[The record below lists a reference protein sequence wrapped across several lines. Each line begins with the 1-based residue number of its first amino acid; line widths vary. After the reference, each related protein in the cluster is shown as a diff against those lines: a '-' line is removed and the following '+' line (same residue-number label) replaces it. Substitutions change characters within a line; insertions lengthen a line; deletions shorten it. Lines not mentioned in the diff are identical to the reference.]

1 MFRSSRSLVRPVRD
15 PGSPVERLDVA
26 PVSGWYPDP
35 MGRFEYRYHNGQ
47 AWTADVASGGQR
59 YVDPVSEPPGL
70 RPPGLPGVPGP
81 TSGPSPVRRAG
92 NGIALAGMV
101 CGIVGLVTGWVPFFG
116 ILGIVASIVGLSLS
130 IPGLRRSSHTGERRS
145 FAITGIIT
153 SALGIVVGVLGI
165 IFTVAVFRAVQRFE
179 SPGANDS
186 RVQSCTVEDG
196 YLVARGELTNLSG
209 RTRDYTVLVE
219 LDLGDRR
226 RVAVDDVPA
235 GESATFVARSERA
248 TYDDG
253 DRGSCEIVDVNG
265 PVPFGLDP
273 DLLD

>member
-1 MFRSSRSLVRPVRD
+1 MPR
-15 PGSPVERLDVA
+15 
-26 PVSGWYPDP
+26 VSGWYPDP

-59 YVDPVSEPPGL
+59 YVDPVSGPPGL
-70 RPPGLPGVPGP
+70 RPPGVPGP
-81 TSGPSPVRRAG
+81 SGPTGSSPVRRAG

-130 IPGLRRSSHTGERRS
+130 IPGLRRSHQTGERRS

-153 SALGIVVGVLGI
+153 SSLGIVVGVLGI
-165 IFTVAVFRAVQRFE
+165 ILTVVVFRALQRFE
-179 SPGANDS
+179 SPGANDA
-186 RVQSCTVEDG
+186 RVDSCTVEDG
-196 YLVARGELTNLSG
+196 YLVARGQLTNLSTQ
-209 RTRDYTVLVE
+209 TRDYTVLVE

-235 GESATFVARSERA
+235 GESTTFVARSERA
-248 TYDDG
+248 TYDEG
-253 DRGSCEIVDVNG
+253 DSGSCAVVDVNG

>member
-1 MFRSSRSLVRPVRD
+1 
-15 PGSPVERLDVA
+15 
-26 PVSGWYPDP
+26 VSGWYPDP

-59 YVDPVSEPPGL
+59 YVDPVAGPPGL
-70 RPPGLPGVPGP
+70 RPPGLPGPTGP
-81 TSGPSPVRRAG
+81 TGPIGPAGSPVRRAG

-130 IPGLRRSSHTGERRS
+130 IPGLRRSRDTGERRS

-165 IFTVAVFRAVQRFE
+165 ILTVVVFRAVQRFE
-179 SPGANDS
+179 SPGPVDA
-186 RVQSCTVEDG
+186 RIESCAVEDG
-196 YLVARGELTNLSG
+196 YLVARGQLTNAST
-209 RTRDYTVLVE
+209 RERDYTVLVE
-219 LDLGDRR
+219 LVLGDRR
-226 RVAVDDVPA
+226 RVAVDDLGA
-235 GESATFVARSERA
+235 GATTDFVARSERA
-248 TYDDG
+248 SYDDG
-253 DRGSCEIVDVNG
+253 DRGTCDIVDVNG

-273 DLLD
+273 DIFD